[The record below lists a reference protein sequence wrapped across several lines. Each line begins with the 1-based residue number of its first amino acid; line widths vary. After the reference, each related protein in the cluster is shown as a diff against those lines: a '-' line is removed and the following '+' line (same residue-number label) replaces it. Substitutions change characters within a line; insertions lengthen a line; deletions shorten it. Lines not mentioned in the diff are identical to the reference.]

1 MFLLGNSCTIHFLQ
15 CVLACLVGQKAIWTQ
30 LKDSFW
36 VSCAIPFP
44 IQGDMRVNW
53 KGCHGIQYLGRGVQQ
68 LLPAVLLQK
77 RCQYL
82 SVDKWLE
89 KSSTELLLYRARK
102 KTTSPHK
109 TTTHLWEHTILS
121 CNCVTSQFADV
132 ESRGSK
138 KYVVQPVCTLQRK
151 KPKWGWLNLNFK
163 EQYSLFYLAQTQMI
177 KDSIQQG
184 D

>member
-1 MFLLGNSCTIHFLQ
+1 MVSSIWAEEFNNCCQLSFCRSAANIYLWINDWR
-15 CVLACLVGQKAIWTQ
+15 KAVQ
-30 LKDSFW
+30 SFW
-36 VSCAIPFP
+36 
-44 IQGDMRVNW
+44 
-53 KGCHGIQYLGRGVQQ
+53 
-68 LLPAVLLQK
+68 
-77 RCQYL
+77 
-82 SVDKWLE
+82 
-89 KSSTELLLYRARK
+89 LYRAQR

-151 KPKWGWLNLNFK
+151 KPKWVWLNLNFK
-163 EQYSLFYLAQTQMI
+163 EQYSLFYLPQTQMI